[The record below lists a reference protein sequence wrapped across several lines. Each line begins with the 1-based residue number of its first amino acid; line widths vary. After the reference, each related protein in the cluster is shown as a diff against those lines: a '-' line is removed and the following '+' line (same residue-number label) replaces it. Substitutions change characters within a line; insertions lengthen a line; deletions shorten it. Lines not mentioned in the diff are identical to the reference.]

1 MTHVSATKAQKLTLE
16 QGNPNQGRGS
26 EGRQSPWRAYHQIG
40 DLGQKDCSGAQSERK
55 MLVSRSWAV
64 AAGT

>member
-16 QGNPNQGRGS
+16 QGDPNQGWGS
-26 EGRQSPWRAYHQIG
+26 EGQQSPWRAYHQIG
-40 DLGQKDCSGAQSERK
+40 DLGQKDWTGAQSERK
-55 MLVSRSWAV
+55 TLVSRSWIV